1 MTESLTRRVGVIGV
15 SRLIATSVNVLVVN
29 VVLSRALDQ
38 NLYGTF
44 QQSWFFVQMLM
55 ELFLLG
61 FPVAILYFLPKMT
74 EPERKGFLSRALVIL
89 FAVGAVLG
97 AGLWLGAPWLAA
109 FFNNDALTASFRII
123 AWYALFALPGIP
135 LDAFLIT
142 MGRHRTLGIVTIL
155 HSIFFVLAILVPLAA
170 GLPFAALIWGVVFFG
185 LFKSGALY
193 GAAFHSVRGFTGQP
207 PRSFW
212 GRFVRYAIPV
222 GLNDILRVVARWLDK
237 TIVSAAFDPAT
248 FAIYAN
254 GAMEI
259 PFVNVIAGSI
269 SQVVM
274 PEMSKLAEGTDR
286 ARLIDLWH
294 RVIRKTAML
303 LLPLFFFLFAFA
315 GPLMVVLFS
324 ERYAASAGPF
334 RLYLLLLPLRAATYT
349 PILLALGRSKL
360 VAWGALLD
368 VLLNLGLSLAL
379 IPRFG
384 YLGPAIAT
392 VVATYAQAG
401 FYLLWAGR
409 ILESG
414 IMRVFPWRDLGSL
427 MLRTGLPIAPA
438 VLLARMGAPIAVLAT
453 GAVIYFPVV
462 AWSLWRS
469 PLIEAS
475 DRARVGT
482 LLSRITGR

>member
-1 MTESLTRRVGVIGV
+1 MTESLTRRVGAIGV
-15 SRLIATSVNVLVVN
+15 SRIIATSVNVLVVN

-44 QQSWFFVQMLM
+44 QQTWFFAQMLM

-74 EPERKGFLSRALVIL
+74 EPERKGFLSRALLIL
-89 FAVGAVLG
+89 FAVGAVLA
-97 AGLWLGAPWLAA
+97 AGLWLGAPRLAV

-155 HSIFFVLAILVPLAA
+155 HSVFFVLAVLVPLGA
-170 GLPFAALIWGVVFFG
+170 GLPFAALIWGVVLYG
-185 LFKSGALY
+185 LFKSGVLY
-193 GAAFHSVRGFTGQP
+193 GTAFHSVRTVEGRA

-212 GRFVRYAIPV
+212 GGFVRYAIPV

-274 PEMSKLAEGTDR
+274 PEMSKLAEGTSR
-286 ARLIDLWH
+286 QGLITLWH

-315 GPLMVVLFS
+315 VPLMIVLFS

-401 FYLLWAGR
+401 FYLIWAGR

-414 IMRVFPWRDLGSL
+414 IARVFPWRDLGGL
-427 MLRTGLPIAPA
+427 MVRTGIPIVPA
-438 VLLARMGAPIAVLAT
+438 V
-453 GAVIYFPVV
+453 
-462 AWSLWRS
+462 
-469 PLIEAS
+469 
-475 DRARVGT
+475 
-482 LLSRITGR
+482 

>member
-1 MTESLTRRVGVIGV
+1 MTQSLTRRVGMIGV
-15 SRLIATSVNVLVVN
+15 SRMIATSVNVLVVN
-29 VVLSRALDQ
+29 VVLSRSLDQ
-38 NLYGTF
+38 SLYGTF

-61 FPVAILYFLPKMT
+61 FPVAILYFLPKIADS
-74 EPERKGFLSRALVIL
+74 ERKGFLTRSLGIL
-89 FAVGAVLG
+89 FAVGTVL
-97 AGLWLGAPWLAA
+97 ASGLWLAAPQLAA
-109 FFNNDALTASFRII
+109 LFNNDALAASFRII

-155 HSIFFVLAILVPLAA
+155 HSVFFVLAILVPLGT
-170 GLPFAALIWGVVFFG
+170 GLPFAALIWGVVLYG

-193 GAAFHSVRGFTGQP
+193 GAAFHSVRAVKGRA
-207 PRSFW
+207 PRDFW
-212 GRFVRYAIPV
+212 RPFIRYAIPV

-274 PEMSKLAEGTDR
+274 PEMSKLAEGSSRR
-286 ARLIDLWH
+286 ALIVLWH

-303 LLPLFFFLFAFA
+303 LFPLFFFLFAFA
-315 GPLMVVLFS
+315 GPVMVILFS

-360 VAWGALLD
+360 VAWGALMD
-368 VLLNLGLSLAL
+368 VILNLGLSLAL
-379 IPRFG
+379 IPTMG

-392 VVATYAQAG
+392 VIATYAQAG
-401 FYLLWAGR
+401 FYLFWASR
-409 ILESG
+409 ILGSDLG
-414 IMRVFPWRDLGSL
+414 RVFPWRDLGGL
-427 MLRTGLPIAPA
+427 MIRTGLPIVPA
-438 VLLARMGAPIAVLAT
+438 FLLARMGAPLVVLAT
-453 GAVIYFPVV
+453 GAAIYFPL
-462 AWSLWRS
+462 AGFALWRS
-469 PLIEAS
+469 PLIEEN
-475 DRARVGT
+475 DRARFAS
-482 LLSRITGR
+482 LLGRFTGR